1 MTETTTLSAELRSR
15 AGTGGARET
24 RRNGRTPAVIY
35 GNKTEPMSI
44 SLDSAELARQ
54 VRRHGFLN
62 HVFDIELDGR
72 KERVIPRDVQN
83 HPLTGRPLH
92 VDFMR
97 VSATS
102 TVDIEVEV
110 EFINDDK
117 APGLKRGGVLNVVM
131 RTISLECRPDAI
143 PEQLFVDLAGLEIG
157 DSVHLSAVPLPAGV
171 KVMETD
177 ADATVAS
184 IAPPIT
190 EAEPVAAAEAEE
202 TSAS

>member
-1 MTETTTLSAELRSR
+1 MTETTTLTAELRSR

-35 GNKTEPMSI
+35 GNKTEPMMI

-62 HVFDIELDGR
+62 HVFDINVGGR
-72 KERVIPRDVQN
+72 QERVIPRDVQN

-97 VSATS
+97 VSATTEIS
-102 TVDIEVEV
+102 VDVEV
-110 EFINDDK
+110 VFLNDDK

-131 RTISLECRPDAI
+131 RTIPLECRPDAI
-143 PEQLFVDLAGLEIG
+143 PEQLTVDLTGLEIG
-157 DSVHLSAVPLPAGV
+157 DTVHLSAITLPPGV
-171 KVMETD
+171 TLAD
-177 ADATVAS
+177 GDGDATVAS
-184 IAPPIT
+184 IAPPT
-190 EAEPVAAAEAEE
+190 AEAAPTAAAEGEE
-202 TSAS
+202 TAAG

>member
-1 MTETTTLSAELRSR
+1 MTETTTLTAEVRSR

-24 RRNGRTPAVIY
+24 RRGGRTPAVIY
-35 GNKTEPMSI
+35 GSKQDTVMI

-62 HVFDIELDGR
+62 HVFDIDLGGR

-97 VSATS
+97 VSAATAIK
-102 TVDIEVEV
+102 VEVEV
-110 EFINDDK
+110 AFINEDK

-131 RTISLECRPDAI
+131 RMVELECTPDAI
-143 PEQLFVDLAGLEIG
+143 PEQLTVDLAGLEIG
-157 DSVHLSAVPLPAGV
+157 DAVHLGAIVLPAGV
-171 KVMETD
+171 ALVGAESE
-177 ADATVAS
+177 ATVAT
-184 IAPPIT
+184 IAPPST
-190 EAEPVAAAEAEE
+190 EAAPTAAAEGDE
-202 TSAS
+202 TAAS

>member
-110 EFINDDK
+110 EFINEDK

-171 KVMETD
+171 KVVEAD

-184 IAPPIT
+184 IAPPSA
-190 EAEPVAAAEAEE
+190 EAEPAAAAEGEE
-202 TSAS
+202 PAAG

>member
-102 TVDIEVEV
+102 TVGIEVEV

-171 KVMETD
+171 KVMEAD